1 MIHDILL
8 TRKEGEMKVGKIATA
23 FMLMLACLFALL
35 LWANIRAVKQIPERH
50 VWEIKTVKVR
60 CAGEVVIPP
69 GWEIMDYD
77 KATQTIYLKRRVDEN
92 TARKKEVTKKRI
104 DRLLL

>member
-1 MIHDILL
+1 MINDILP
-8 TRKEGEMKVGKIATA
+8 TRKEGEMKIAKVATA
-23 FMLMLACLFALL
+23 FMLMLACLFAVL
-35 LWANIRAVKQIPERH
+35 LWANIRARKQIPERH
-50 VWEIKTVKVR
+50 VWEIQTIKVR
-60 CAGEVVIPP
+60 NFREMAIPP

-92 TARKKEVTKKRI
+92 TTRKREVTKKRI

>member
-1 MIHDILL
+1 MINDILP
-8 TRKEGEMKVGKIATA
+8 TRKEGAMKVAKVATA
-23 FMLMLACLFALL
+23 FMLMLACLFAVL
-35 LWANIRAVKQIPERH
+35 LWANIRAGKQIPERH

-60 CAGEVVIPP
+60 NVGEVVIPP

-92 TARKKEVTKKRI
+92 TARKREVTKKRI

>member
-1 MIHDILL
+1 
-8 TRKEGEMKVGKIATA
+8 MKVAKVAAA
-23 FMLMLACLFALL
+23 FMLMLFCLFAVL
-35 LWANIRAVKQIPERH
+35 LWANIRAWKQIPERH
-50 VWEIKTVKVR
+50 VWEIQAIKVR
-60 CAGEVVIPP
+60 HVGDVVIPP
-69 GWEIMDYD
+69 GWKIMDYD